1 MMKKFPLKV
10 VSTSSTT
17 AKIKKIILL
26 LLIFLFS
33 SFFAFSQEIL
43 TASVYFKNVSDF
55 YATIK
60 DYEADLDI
68 KANRQN
74 MSGKVSFKKPNL
86 LRIDFTNPEE
96 QVICFNGDLLTIY
109 LPGSAAILNQSVDSN
124 SSAGGA
130 NLATSQGLTLLSR
143 YYSVRYEI
151 GQDPLPLDEGSDE
164 NVIKLVLYRRNS
176 AEAFSQIKLA
186 VSADSKLIRRIT
198 ATTPQNDVFTFDFKN
213 YVLNQGISDQRFIYD
228 PPSSANNYNNF
239 LYSE

>member
-1 MMKKFPLKV
+1 MMKKFSIAFL
-10 VSTSSTT
+10 
-17 AKIKKIILL
+17 ILL
-26 LLIFLFS
+26 FPT
-33 SFFAFSQEIL
+33 FFAFSQEIL
-43 TASVYFKNVSDF
+43 TASVYFKGVSDF

-86 LRIDFTNPEE
+86 LRIDFANPEE

-186 VSADSKLIRRIT
+186 ISVDSKLIRRIT